1 MVNISRCFCPKV
13 LMHSL
18 GHWRL
23 EPGLHDL
30 AFLPNI
36 VQPASRLL
44 VQGQQ
49 VGKIV
54 IIIING
60 IMMMITIIITI
71 LMMIIRW
78 ASAFGT
84 TNCL

>member
-1 MVNISRCFCPKV
+1 MVNISRCFCSQV

-54 IIIING
+54 IIIVNG

>member
-1 MVNISRCFCPKV
+1 
-13 LMHSL
+13 MHSL

-49 VGKIV
+49 VGMV
-54 IIIING
+54 GIIIING
-60 IMMMITIIITI
+60 IMIMIAIIITI
-71 LMMIIRW
+71 IMMIIRW
-78 ASAFGT
+78 ASVFGT

>member
-1 MVNISRCFCPKV
+1 
-13 LMHSL
+13 MHSL

-49 VGKIV
+49 VEMV
-54 IIIING
+54 EIIIINV
-60 IMMMITIIITI
+60 IMIMITIIITI
-71 LMMIIRW
+71 IMMIIRW
-78 ASAFGT
+78 VSAFGT

>member
-1 MVNISRCFCPKV
+1 
-13 LMHSL
+13 MHSL

-49 VGKIV
+49 VEMVV
-54 IIIING
+54 IIIIN
-60 IMMMITIIITI
+60 IMIMMITIIITI
-71 LMMIIRW
+71 MIIRW

>member
-1 MVNISRCFCPKV
+1 MKV

-49 VGKIV
+49 VREIL
-54 IIIING
+54 IINIG
-60 IMMMITIIITI
+60 EAAS
-71 LMMIIRW
+71 LLPAESW
-78 ASAFGT
+78 ARTSPKGRTPTYTALCCCKT
-84 TNCL
+84 